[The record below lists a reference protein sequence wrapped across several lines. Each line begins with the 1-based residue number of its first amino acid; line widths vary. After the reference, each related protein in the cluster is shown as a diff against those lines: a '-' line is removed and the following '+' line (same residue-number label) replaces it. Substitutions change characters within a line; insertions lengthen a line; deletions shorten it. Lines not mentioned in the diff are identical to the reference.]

1 MEEGEAE
8 DPTREWIAFYAMA
21 VEEGTPSSSYPK
33 TCHIWHN
40 PHRRLTSCGADSLWP
55 MTCSLSTRGSTTFLD
70 YCPEFWVQVSVE
82 VSLEA
87 TKPAR
92 QGVVGYM
99 CRSCGGDKW
108 PVAAAAA
115 SWSACQSKS
124 SCCHVRY
131 KRSGWTVC
139 ATPRLSRDIATFIRR
154 LTNCVSLF
162 RSNSRPP
169 LRGVVQPCHIEMSAN
184 SDRNTYEH
192 VRGGTP
198 RWVGDEAE
206 MLMHIRHST
215 PMLDLVAHRI
225 DEHVPYKYF
234 FDQVKAF
241 VS

>member
-154 LTNCVSLF
+154 LTVSF
-162 RSNSRPP
+162 KFSPS
-169 LRGVVQPCHIEMSAN
+169 VVWFNLVISKCQRTQIET
-184 SDRNTYEH
+184 RTNTY
-192 VRGGTP
+192 VVVRRGG
-198 RWVGDEAE
+198 
-206 MLMHIRHST
+206 
-215 PMLDLVAHRI
+215 
-225 DEHVPYKYF
+225 
-234 FDQVKAF
+234 
-241 VS
+241 

>member
-40 PHRRLTSCGADSLWP
+40 LHRRMTSCGADSLWP

-70 YCPEFWVQVSVE
+70 YCPEFWVQVNVE

-131 KRSGWTVC
+131 KRCGWLDGWTVGQCSLCHSRICIC
-139 ATPRLSRDIATFIRR
+139 ATFLFLPSSLAC
-154 LTNCVSLF
+154 CVV
-162 RSNSRPP
+162 RS
-169 LRGVVQPCHIEMSAN
+169 VVWFNLVISKCQQTQIET
-184 SDRNTYEH
+184 RHVGLH
-192 VRGGTP
+192 VRGGIGTATVVL
-198 RWVGDEAE
+198 R
-206 MLMHIRHST
+206 ST
-215 PMLDLVAHRI
+215 RGIV
-225 DEHVPYKYF
+225 
-234 FDQVKAF
+234 
-241 VS
+241 

>member
-40 PHRRLTSCGADSLWP
+40 LHRRMTSCGADSLWP

-70 YCPEFWVQVSVE
+70 YCPEFWVQVNVE

-92 QGVVGYM
+92 RGVVGYM

-124 SCCHVRY
+124 SCCYVRY
-131 KRSGWTVC
+131 SKRSGWAVC
-139 ATPRLSRDIATFIRR
+139 CLCHASRPLASAMPSARHLFARR
-154 LTNCVSLF
+154 LTCSFKFSVWFNLVISNVSEL
-162 RSNSRPP
+162 RSKH
-169 LRGVVQPCHIEMSAN
+169 V
-184 SDRNTYEH
+184 H
-192 VRGGTP
+192 VRGGATHTSTSTTCDT
-198 RWVGDEAE
+198 VGD
-206 MLMHIRHST
+206 T
-215 PMLDLVAHRI
+215 T
-225 DEHVPYKYF
+225 
-234 FDQVKAF
+234 
-241 VS
+241 

>member
-1 MEEGEAE
+1 
-8 DPTREWIAFYAMA
+8 MA

-131 KRSGWTVC
+131 KRSGWTDC
-139 ATPRLSRDIATFIRR
+139 LCHASPLARHCDIYSTSH
-154 LTNCVSLF
+154 LLF
-162 RSNSRPP
+162 RSNSPP
-169 LRGVVQPCHIEMSAN
+169 WWGSTLSYRNVSELRSK
-184 SDRNTYEH
+184 H
-192 VRGGTP
+192 VRT
-198 RWVGDEAE
+198 RTWWYAAVGDEAE

-234 FDQVKAF
+234 FDQVKSF